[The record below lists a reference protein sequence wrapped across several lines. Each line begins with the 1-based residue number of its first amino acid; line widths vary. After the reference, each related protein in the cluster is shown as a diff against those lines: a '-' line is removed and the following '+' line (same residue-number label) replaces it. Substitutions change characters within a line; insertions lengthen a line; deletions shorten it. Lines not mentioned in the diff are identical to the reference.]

1 MMIHLML
8 IVRLLKNINRSFPSS
23 KFDEQLEGQNQ
34 KEESKQNYDS
44 MIQNV
49 IAKNYDKNMQSA
61 QISREQGEIADSSF
75 NENFSQFQEKAAPH
89 RKSVEMGVQTEDKN

>member
-1 MMIHLML
+1 MS
-8 IVRLLKNINRSFPSS
+8 LLKNINRSFPSS
-23 KFDEQLEGQNQ
+23 KFDDQLGGQNQ

-75 NENFSQFQEKAAPH
+75 NENFSQF
-89 RKSVEMGVQTEDKN
+89 